1 MILHTQSY
9 SEEENLILS
18 KELNEKFEFKNVPH
32 KQKNIGVIVFNSE
45 DTVLLSKLIKPY
57 IIASMSYKLPIC

>member
-1 MILHTQSY
+1 MK
-9 SEEENLILS
+9 NLSL
-18 KELNEKFEFKNVPH
+18 KMFPPAGF

>member
-1 MILHTQSY
+1 MK
-9 SEEENLILS
+9 NLS
-18 KELNEKFEFKNVPH
+18 FKMFPPQAL
-32 KQKNIGVIVFNSE
+32 KKNIGVIVFNSE